1 MPFQRHAFSDGA
13 GFVCSLPSTASRV
26 GKTYQMTKGML
37 KTQKPPSS
45 AAAMMIGPM
54 DTPIQKGRADL
65 NADAMFNYL
74 PDVPAIT
81 SAAI

>member
-1 MPFQRHAFSDGA
+1 MPFQLHAFSDGA

-54 DTPIQKGRADL
+54 DNPIQKGRADL
-65 NADAMFNYL
+65 NADAMFDCL
-74 PDVPAIT
+74 SDVPAIT

>member
-1 MPFQRHAFSDGA
+1 
-13 GFVCSLPSTASRV
+13 
-26 GKTYQMTKGML
+26 MTKGML